1 MRNIDA
7 AEKLLRIAL
16 FSDSLQLTAADDRTN
31 SLVRTR
37 EELARSVRVGRK
49 KGVIQVFL
57 SEALFVIALAISIY
71 GAFNEIGSNQTAHEL
86 GIGLLLSWLPVL
98 VLSSTTDRNPVA
110 ADEIRQQLNNLLD
123 LVRTALLDADRRGS
137 YIKTIGKSEKEFT
150 WTKYLEVD
158 HKSFFTAF
166 AGQGRVR
173 WHVRN
178 LDFLITA
185 AFLTTHQHGCACSI
199 LASIEHAWMA
209 DHGRGWLDN
218 ADNARTRIISDVEPD
233 HQDLVWFNRQ
243 MFWQI
248 AGSTAIFYG
257 TTAGAFILACE
268 NSTHET
274 SCQLLLI
281 HLRLHSHCGPRLL
294 VWRLYY
300 LYRHCYRHFCN
311 GDVAMVVSSD
321 ISECAAVDPPL
332 HEEFSF
338 RKLYVRPVWTC
349 TTHLRS
355 AKQRSLG
362 D

>member
-7 AEKLLRIAL
+7 AEKLLRVAL

-31 SLVRTR
+31 SLIRTR
-37 EELARSVRVGRK
+37 EELARVVRVGRK

-57 SEALFVIALAISIY
+57 SQALFVVALAISIY

-123 LVRTALLDADRRGS
+123 LVRNALLDAGRRES

-158 HKSFFTAF
+158 HKSFFTEF

-178 LDFLITA
+178 LDVLITA
-185 AFLTTHQHGCACSI
+185 AFLITNQHGCASSI
-199 LASIEHAWMA
+199 LASIEHAWIA

-218 ADNARTRIISDVEPD
+218 ADQARARIISDVEPD
-233 HQDLVWFNRQ
+233 HQELVWFNRQ

-268 NSTHET
+268 NSTHE
-274 SCQLLLI
+274 SPDQLLLI
-281 HLRLHSHCGPRLL
+281 HLRLHSHCWSRLL
-294 VWRLYY
+294 VWRLYD

-311 GDVAMVVSSD
+311 GDVAMVVSSS
-321 ISECAAVDPPL
+321 IPECAAMDPPL
-332 HEEFSF
+332 HEESSF
-338 RKLYVRPVWTC
+338 RRLYVRPIWTC

-355 AKQRSLG
+355 PK
-362 D
+362 